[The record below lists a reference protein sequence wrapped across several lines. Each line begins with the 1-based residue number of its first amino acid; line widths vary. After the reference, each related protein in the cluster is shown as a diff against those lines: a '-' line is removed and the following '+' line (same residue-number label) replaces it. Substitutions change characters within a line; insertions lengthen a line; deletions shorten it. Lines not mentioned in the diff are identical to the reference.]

1 MFLPPTPL
9 GSSKRSWKGSRPL
22 SRNRS
27 AVVARGA
34 FLSRRQKASR
44 RTGVVDSDRWGCVE
58 IEEGLLVELDRLDE
72 GFDVG
77 ARTVSVDAALLL
89 YGRSA
94 GRSVVLEKA
103 RHWRLGMAL
112 DVDEAQGVGDWTLSW
127 HRRKRNSDAD
137 GAGKP

>member
-1 MFLPPTPL
+1 
-9 GSSKRSWKGSRPL
+9 
-22 SRNRS
+22 
-27 AVVARGA
+27 
-34 FLSRRQKASR
+34 
-44 RTGVVDSDRWGCVE
+44 
-58 IEEGLLVELDRLDE
+58 LVFELDRRDE
-72 GFDVG
+72 GFDVD

-89 YGRSA
+89 Y

-112 DVDEAQGVGDWTLSW
+112 DVDEEQGVGDWTLNW

>member
-1 MFLPPTPL
+1 M
-9 GSSKRSWKGSRPL
+9 

-34 FLSRRQKASR
+34 FLSRRQKPSR